1 MQPARGVCLL
11 EEAKEEC
18 VEPHGVVGQ
27 LRVLADLAI
36 EAVQQL
42 GRGAYGEK
50 QHAVR
55 QQSQNGTMGRSI
67 KAKTDVVWMPM
78 PVCALPLCQSSR

>member
-1 MQPARGVCLL
+1 MQPAQRPCLL
-11 EEAKEEC
+11 EEAKNEC
-18 VEPHGVVGQ
+18 VEPHGVVGE

-50 QHAVR
+50 RNVEISCG
-55 QQSQNGTMGRSI
+55 QQSQNGTTGRSI
-67 KAKTDVVWMPM
+67 KAKTDVGWVPM
-78 PVCALPLCQSSR
+78 PVCALPLH